1 MRLSNRLLINTFRYS
16 RQNLGTMM
24 STFEC
29 GLAEMVTVECPS
41 YTEVKVGVLL
51 KEGFVTVNQME
62 HKMSVMEHKMSVKEH
77 RMKSWTNRMRD
88 LDRAHMQHQ
97 MRLMQQRMRADMAT
111 EMDELRDSAL
121 LHCKGMRKIAFTQV
135 SVSYCGICFDK
146 EVSGYICQ
154 QCPYAVCIRCFSM
167 AFQTRV
173 YSVDSSIDYT
183 CPYCIQTFASFPE
196 VSIDHRW

>member
-1 MRLSNRLLINTFRYS
+1 
-16 RQNLGTMM
+16 M

-62 HKMSVMEHKMSVKEH
+62 HKMSVMEHKMSVMEH

-97 MRLMQQRMRADMAT
+97 MRLMQQRMRADIAT
-111 EMDELRDSAL
+111 EMDELRDSTL

-135 SVSYCGICFDK
+135 C
-146 EVSGYICQ
+146 
-154 QCPYAVCIRCFSM
+154 
-167 AFQTRV
+167 
-173 YSVDSSIDYT
+173 
-183 CPYCIQTFASFPE
+183 
-196 VSIDHRW
+196 